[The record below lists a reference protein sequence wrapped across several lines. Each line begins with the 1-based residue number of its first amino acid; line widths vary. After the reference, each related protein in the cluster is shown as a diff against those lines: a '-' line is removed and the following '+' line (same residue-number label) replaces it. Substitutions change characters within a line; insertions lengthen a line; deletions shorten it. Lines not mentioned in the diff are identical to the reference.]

1 MIVDNSL
8 NYKKI
13 LKFTLYFVLS
23 LLFAYI
29 GIKLALFFLPFLI
42 GFIVSKIIK
51 KPVNFLNKKL
61 KFPRPFAVI
70 LSLIVFIAIIG
81 GLCYLLISNLFR
93 ELFALYKMS
102 DSLFPPMYNTLSN
115 LITQGTNFINL
126 NLPPELVSSLQNSA
140 LNILNSVLTTVTS
153 FVSTAVTGIVNFVM
167 ELPNMLVYIII
178 TFLASFFISCDNKK
192 IYESL
197 AMHIPNNWLNRVES
211 LINDLFKAL
220 GGYIKAQCIMITI
233 TFTELF
239 IAFSVFRVNYALIL
253 AIIISVVDA
262 LPILGT
268 GTVLLPW
275 AVFNLVTGNY
285 TFAVCLVVLYL
296 FVLAVRQL
304 IEPKVVGT
312 QIGIYPLLTLAAM
325 YAGVQL
331 TGNVLGLILG
341 PIVLII
347 IKNVLAQIYEKGMLR
362 NLFEKKD
369 LT

>member
-1 MIVDNSL
+1 MLVDNSL

-13 LKFTLYFVLS
+13 LKFTIYFVLS
-23 LLFAYI
+23 LLFAYL

-61 KFPRPFAVI
+61 KFPRPLAVI
-70 LSLIVFIAIIG
+70 LSLIVFVGIIV
-81 GLCYLLISNLFR
+81 GLCYLLISNLYLEFVSLSTR
-93 ELFALYKMS
+93 VADFELLYDAIEKKFLELGAFIS
-102 DSLFPPMYNTLSN
+102 FHLPSQL
-115 LITQGTNFINL
+115 LI
-126 NLPPELVSSLQNSA
+126 SLQTSA
-140 LNILNSVLTTVTS
+140 LNVLDSILNSVTS
-153 FVSTAVTGIVNFVM
+153 FASSAVTAIINLVVA
-167 ELPNMLVYIII
+167 LPNVLVYIII
-178 TFLASFFISCDNKK
+178 TFLASFFISCDNKM
-192 IYESL
+192 IYDSL
-197 AMHIPNNWLNRVES
+197 AMHIPNNWLRRVES
-211 LINDLFKAL
+211 LVNDLFKAL
-220 GGYIKAQCIMITI
+220 GGYIRAQCIMICI

-239 IAFSVFRVNYALIL
+239 IAFNLFNVDYALIL
-253 AIIISVVDA
+253 AIIVSIVDA

-268 GTVLLPW
+268 GTVLIPW
-275 AVFNLVTGNY
+275 AIYNLATGNY
-285 TFAVCLVVLYL
+285 SFAVCLIGLYL

-325 YAGVQL
+325 YAGVQI
-331 TGNVLGLILG
+331 TGNVLGLIIG

-347 IKNVLAQIYEKGMLR
+347 MKNILAQIYEKGMLK

>member
-1 MIVDNSL
+1 MVVDNSL

-23 LLFAYI
+23 LLFAYL

-51 KPVNFLNKKL
+51 KPVEFLNKKL
-61 KFPRPFAVI
+61 KFPRPLAVV
-70 LSLIVFIAIIG
+70 LSLFVFIGIIV

-93 ELFALYKMS
+93 ELVDLYQRS
-102 DSLFPPMYNTLSN
+102 QYLFPAVYNGISYW
-115 LITQGTNFINL
+115 ITQGADFISF
-126 NLPPELVSSLQNSA
+126 NLPTELVTSLQTSA
-140 LNILNSVLTTVTS
+140 LNIINSVLTSLTN
-153 FVSTAVTGIVNFVM
+153 FVSHAVTAIINLAVA
-167 ELPNMLVYIII
+167 LPNALVYIII
-178 TFLASFFISCDNKK
+178 TFLASFFISCDNKM
-192 IYESL
+192 IYDSL

-211 LINDLFKAL
+211 LVNDLFKAL
-220 GGYIKAQCIMITI
+220 GGYIRAQCIMICI

-239 IAFSVFRVNYALIL
+239 IAFNIFNVNYALIL
-253 AIIISVVDA
+253 AIIISIVDA

-268 GTVLLPW
+268 GTVLIPW
-275 AVFNLVTGNY
+275 AIFNLATGNY
-285 TFAVCLVVLYL
+285 TFAVCLIVLYL

-325 YAGVQL
+325 YAGVQI
-331 TGNVLGLILG
+331 TGNVLGLIIG

-347 IKNVLAQIYEKGMLR
+347 VKNVLSQIYEKGMLR

-369 LT
+369 LA